1 MEPSTDPL
9 RALGTFR
16 DSFYDECLH
25 RRADA
30 LFELTHALLS
40 AGGRVPSPA
49 HLLSLQPS
57 HRRGWG
63 SLYAA
68 LRRGRIEGEALRGL
82 LTPYPLVGGGG
93 EEAPVYAVD
102 VSVWPRCDPESRAPS
117 EATIT
122 TLRAT
127 RLLSRSGPVGLTS
140 SSPGSTSSARAGPPP
155 WTWSA

>member
-1 MEPSTDPL
+1 MESSTDPL

-30 LFELTHALLS
+30 LFELTDALLS
-40 AGGRVPSPA
+40 AGGGVPSPA
-49 HLLSLQPS
+49 HLSLQPS

-82 LTPYPLVGGGG
+82 LTRYPLVGGG

-102 VSVWPRCDPESRAPS
+102 VSVWPRCDAESSPQR
-117 EATIT
+117 EATTT

-127 RLLSRSGPVGLTS
+127 RPVSRSWLVGLTS

-155 WTWSA
+155 